1 MNFTIHPLE
10 HGRNNTSEQKNYLCP
25 HIKPEKNGKKAQI
38 SPQNKK
44 QSPATHFTTKISK
57 FHISRCSSHK
67 TDKIIHKNGSCMFND
82 VISTVT
88 VSEAKQKVILIIQS
102 RMVISPEPGILLEII
117 PSDLIL
123 TAALLIVRSEISYT
137 TI

>member
-1 MNFTIHPLE
+1 
-10 HGRNNTSEQKNYLCP
+10 
-25 HIKPEKNGKKAQI
+25 
-38 SPQNKK
+38 
-44 QSPATHFTTKISK
+44 
-57 FHISRCSSHK
+57 
-67 TDKIIHKNGSCMFND
+67 MFND